1 MNLLQAPRARA
12 TRSVATSPREAQP
25 AEARNGAEARVGDTV
40 LAQDGDLGQIERIIR
55 SETSKPVYVVV
66 AVRRLVGRR
75 YPVIPW
81 SLVTGVD
88 RSRRRV
94 HVRGRRGTI
103 SRLSETLP
111 LVV

>member
-1 MNLLQAPRARA
+1 MNLLQTSRARA
-12 TRSVATSPREAQP
+12 ARSEATGLREAQR
-25 AEARNGAEARVGDTV
+25 AEARNGADARVGDTV

-55 SETSKPVYVVV
+55 SETSKPIYVVV
-66 AVRRLVGRR
+66 AARRVVWRR
-75 YPVIPW
+75 YPVVPW

-103 SRLSETLP
+103 RRLSETLP